1 MPSPTPAGPGRPSP
15 SASSE
20 PRRPYPY
27 AVARRRFLWLAAALL
42 AVSTAA
48 PAVAAQPEIRWTDPA
63 GDATG
68 FMGHSSTPRPSDPEL
83 DILEARYSFTGQSLA
98 AWVSVDRMSWPAWSS
113 AAVFRFHFRS
123 GKHQYYLQSAFAG
136 SGPYLTLFLEG
147 GRPTL
152 YRLSEAGREPI
163 DCLCSATFDF
173 KRSTASFTVRKNSL
187 ASALNVVVGQLK
199 LEDLA
204 VETLGHQ
211 PTVYSSSDLARAL
224 PGSVLRP

>member
-1 MPSPTPAGPGRPSP
+1 M
-15 SASSE
+15 
-20 PRRPYPY
+20 
-27 AVARRRFLWLAAALL
+27 
-42 AVSTAA
+42 
-48 PAVAAQPEIRWTDPA
+48 
-63 GDATG
+63 
-68 FMGHSSTPRPSDPEL
+68 
-83 DILEARYSFTGQSLA
+83 
-98 AWVSVDRMSWPAWSS
+98 
-113 AAVFRFHFRS
+113 
-123 GKHQYYLQSAFAG
+123 
-136 SGPYLTLFLEG
+136 FLEG